1 MRTRGRRRLD
11 VIMLGLGAVT
21 GGGIVAIG
29 GLVGDA
35 ERVTQMWVGA
45 ELSTEGSSTVREVID
60 YDFGIAIDKHGIFRD
75 IPGLSQESPVVV
87 ESDSAPD
94 AIASRGP
101 STSPGSAGSNLK
113 IGDSNTT
120 VSGRHRYRISYSLPR
135 SELLDPSDEI
145 SWDAVGSEWSVPVGR
160 AEVHIV
166 APWEFEDL
174 TCSKGSSGSTGGCTL
189 RQVEPGHLVAEV
201 DGLKAGQGI
210 TVTADRGA
218 ALSAAPD
225 VPPPPVSA
233 PPDPG
238 AGLAMPA
245 AAALTA
251 GLGTALTTSKLVR
264 RSGRERVGVGG
275 VADAAWAGGGGP
287 TSEVRLD
294 ETELAQMATTEFA
307 PPKELTPA
315 QGGLLLVEQVQ
326 PEHKVAWLIQ
336 AAIDGA
342 IELVEEDKKDIKL
355 IKKGDLSADG
365 QGPLRTAFGGRD
377 EIELGSYDST
387 FASGWAAI
395 DAELDTWGR
404 SSGYWDA
411 SADRRKT
418 KVRALGALAMLVGAL
433 VAFAG
438 GYAANRWGREWM
450 PLIII
455 GSLLGGGGFAAA
467 LRGWEL
473 RVRTPQGSGLW
484 LRVESF
490 RRFLSESETFH
501 AEEAAKR
508 GVLREYTA
516 WAVALG
522 EIDRWER
529 AVAGSTIIPADAG
542 LGYVHMAPLL
552 ASSAT
557 SASTAPSSSSSSGGG
572 GGSVG
577 GGGGGGGGG
586 SW

>member
-11 VIMLGLGAVT
+11 VILLGLGALV

-45 ELSTEGSSTVREVID
+45 ELSAEGSTTVREVID

-75 IPGLSQESPVVV
+75 IPGLSLESPVVV

-94 AIASRGP
+94 AIAARTP
-101 STSPGSAGSNLK
+101 STSPGSPGSNLK
-113 IGDSNTT
+113 IGDAGTT
-120 VSGRHRYRISYSLPR
+120 ISGRHRYRIAYSLPR
-135 SELLDPSDEI
+135 SELLDGADRL
-145 SWDAVGSEWSVPVGR
+145 SWDAVGTGWDVKVGR

-166 APWEFEDL
+166 APWDFQDF
-174 TCSKGSSGSTGGCTL
+174 TCSKGTTGSSGGCTL
-189 RQVEPGHLVAEV
+189 RRVEPGHLVAEIE
-201 DGLKAGQGI
+201 GLGENQGI
-210 TVTADRGA
+210 TVTASRAGDLA
-218 ALSAAPD
+218 ATPD

-238 AGLAMPA
+238 VGLAMPFVA
-245 AAALTA
+245 AAAA
-251 GLGTALTTSKLVR
+251 GFGSALSTSKLVR

-294 ETELAQMATTEFA
+294 ESELAEMATTEFA

-315 QGGLLLVEQVQ
+315 QGGVLHAEAVEA
-326 PEHKVAWLIQ
+326 PHKVAWLIQ

-342 IELVEEDKKDIKL
+342 IDLVEEGKKDMKL
-355 IKKGDLSADG
+355 VKKGDLSTDG
-365 QGPLRTAFGGRD
+365 HGPLRTMFGGRD
-377 EIELGSYDST
+377 EIELGSYDAT

-395 DAELDTWGR
+395 DGQLTAWERG
-404 SSGYWDA
+404 SGLWDA
-411 SADRRKT
+411 GADRRKT
-418 KVRALGALAMLVGAL
+418 KVRVLGVLALVLGALI
-433 VAFAG
+433 AFAG
-438 GYAANRWGREWM
+438 GFAANRWGREWVVV
-450 PLIII
+450 IVI

-490 RRFLSESETFH
+490 RRFLHGSETFH

-529 AVAGSTIIPADAG
+529 AVAGSTAIPAEAG
-542 LGYVHMAPLL
+542 LGYVHMAPIL
-552 ASSAT
+552 ASSAA
-557 SASTAPSSSSSSGGG
+557 SASTAPSSSSSGGGG